1 MIVPPTIGIQVERP
15 DFPPSRAFP
24 VSGVQLQEERMALIR
39 LQRTRSLQPVPSSI
53 AIFDLDRVLVRGGSG
68 RVIASMA
75 RQSGLVS
82 RELPNSDVFYSL
94 IDAFGDNIVVMAAAR
109 QLPLV
114 FKGKQKSAVQ
124 FGASLVAPDLTQWVQ
139 EYAAKEI
146 ADHKAAGRGLVLA
159 TAMPAEI
166 ARPIANKLG
175 FTAVVATEFGVD
187 ADGKFNGEINGN
199 FVWADG
205 KRAAI
210 EKYASENDV
219 DLKTSWMYSDSR
231 NDIAVMELVG
241 NPIAV
246 NPDQRLERH
255 AREQSWTIVRFEDAN
270 PGDSLIPDRAEA
282 QRIAFKVLR
291 PEMLPFADG
300 LDSVDPNMPAILVA
314 EAKNSFDYVALALT
328 VAAIGRPVGFVRKE
342 DLVEDLVGS
351 LASGEMQVATGA
363 PWDTVIAAAKAAGA
377 AIYAVRVTGSDAVW
391 PRDKPL
397 PAIWNLRNPPAVT
410 CEVTGPLDLKFRSAS
425 ADAARI
431 ESATA

>member
-1 MIVPPTIGIQVERP
+1 
-15 DFPPSRAFP
+15 
-24 VSGVQLQEERMALIR
+24 
-39 LQRTRSLQPVPSSI
+39 
-53 AIFDLDRVLVRGGSG
+53 
-68 RVIASMA
+68 
-75 RQSGLVS
+75 
-82 RELPNSDVFYSL
+82 
-94 IDAFGDNIVVMAAAR
+94 
-109 QLPLV
+109 
-114 FKGKQKSAVQ
+114 
-124 FGASLVAPDLTQWVQ
+124 
-139 EYAAKEI
+139 
-146 ADHKAAGRGLVLA
+146 
-159 TAMPAEI
+159 MPAEI
-166 ARPIANKLG
+166 VRPIANKLG
-175 FTAVVATEFGVD
+175 FTAVIATEFGVD
-187 ADGKFNGEINGN
+187 DDGKFSGEINGN

-210 EKYASENDV
+210 ENYVSENEI

-255 AREQSWTIVRFEDAN
+255 ARERSWTIVRFEDAN
-270 PGDSLIPDRAEA
+270 AGDSLIPDRAEA

-291 PEMLPFADG
+291 PEMLPFADFEFVG
-300 LDSVDPNMPAILVA
+300 LDCVDPNTAAILVA

-328 VAAIGRPVGFVRKE
+328 VAAIGRPVGFVRNE

-351 LASGEMQVATGA
+351 LANGEMQVATGA
-363 PWDTVIAAAKAAGA
+363 PWDTVIAAAKVSGA
-377 AIYAVRVTGSDAVW
+377 AVYAVRVTGSDAVW